1 MVKFLVW
8 LEYNETNFAVDLFML
23 IDNTPKFSVEKG
35 LTCIIQRQRHGF
47 RPHVSLTVLR
57 SWIWEQCCNCS
68 SVFIQG
74 LGPSFFLNA
83 MYKLGKWC

>member
-35 LTCIIQRQRHGF
+35 LTCIVQRQRHGF
-47 RPHVSLTVLR
+47 RPQVSLTVLR
-57 SWIWEQCCNCS
+57 SWYGNNVVIVLQCSFGGWDLVS
-68 SVFIQG
+68 S
-74 LGPSFFLNA
+74 
-83 MYKLGKWC
+83 